1 MKRLLYLVVFLLIA
15 LCGQSQTIN
24 QKGVTYRY
32 NGKNKRTPIGGVYIK
47 AVTANNGVVSDE
59 GNGTFIL
66 ALNSLQMGSRIGN
79 VRVTKQGMMVFNQ
92 QAVDE
97 WNVRKDP
104 LCLILCNADEF
115 QRQKKNLI
123 DIGEQQAKKKYD
135 KKLAELERQNNAKQL
150 KIDEYYNQLDSLEKE
165 YQNALKHMD
174 EYADVFA
181 RIDESEVDTVAQR
194 AIELFHQGE
203 IEKSLR
209 LLEGQNYMEKIGK
222 ALRTIHQADALIS
235 TTEQAKSLAEQDKE
249 KYIEGVRTQIAGY
262 KLQNEWD
269 KAAALLKGL
278 ADTLQTKEAI
288 EEYAY
293 FAINQKMYKEAEA
306 YYLKCKEILER
317 LAQSNPQAYEPDLAQ
332 SYNNLAVLYSD
343 TQRFADS
350 EAMYKQAL
358 EIRERLAQSNPQA
371 YEPDLADS
379 YNNLAVLY
387 SDTQRFADSEAMHK
401 QALAIYG
408 CLAQSNPQAYEPY
421 LATSYNNLAE
431 LYRSTQ
437 RFAESEAMHKQALAI
452 HERLAQSN
460 PQAYE
465 PYLAVSYNNLASLYY
480 QTQRFTD
487 SEAMNIQAIAI
498 RERLAQSNPQ
508 AYEPA
513 LAKSYNNMANLY
525 YKTQLFSESEAMY
538 KQSLAIRERLAQSN
552 PQAYEPYLAVS
563 YNNLALLYSDTQR
576 FADSEEMHKQAF
588 EIYERL
594 AQSNPQAYEPDL
606 AQSYNDLALL
616 YSDTQRFAESEEM
629 FKQALAIYER
639 LAQSNPQIYETQLME
654 SYYWLGRT
662 MLLEEKY
669 REAQEP
675 FQKSLHLARKQ
686 IKSGTETSL
695 YWESL
700 YFLSFISANEKDYA
714 SAYTYNKELLPL
726 LNAMYKEDTEGWQA
740 DYSGQLVSQSFYAN
754 MLGKFKEGEQY
765 SLEAIKVDS
774 TQHMAYTSLA
784 AALLFQGKV
793 EDAENLYRQYKA
805 EFKEGF
811 LDDFAEYERL
821 NVIPEERKKD
831 VERIKAMLK
840 EE

>member
-1 MKRLLYLVVFLLIA
+1 MKRLLYFVVFLLIA

-47 AVTANNGVVSDE
+47 AVTANNGEVSNE
-59 GNGTFIL
+59 KTGAFEL
-66 ALNSLQMGSRIGN
+66 ALNNLRMGSRIGN

-123 DIGEQQAKKKYD
+123 AIGEQQAKKKYD

-181 RIDESEVDTVAQR
+181 RIDESEADTVTQR
-194 AIELFHQGE
+194 AIELFHRGE
-203 IEKSLR
+203 IEESLR
-209 LLEGQNYMEKIGK
+209 LLEGQHYMEKIGK
-222 ALRTIHQADALIS
+222 ALRTIHQADAMIS
-235 TTEQAKSLAEQDKE
+235 TAEQAKSLAEQDKE
-249 KYIEGVRTQIAGY
+249 KYIEGVKTQIAGY

-293 FAINQKMYKEAEA
+293 FALNQKMYKEAEA

-317 LAQSNPQAYEPDLAQ
+317 LAQSNPQAYEPYLAM
-332 SYNNLAVLYSD
+332 SYNNLANLYSD
-343 TQRFADS
+343 TQR
-350 EAMYKQAL
+350 
-358 EIRERLAQSNPQA
+358 
-371 YEPDLADS
+371 
-379 YNNLAVLY
+379 
-387 SDTQRFADSEAMHK
+387 
-401 QALAIYG
+401 
-408 CLAQSNPQAYEPY
+408 
-421 LATSYNNLAE
+421 
-431 LYRSTQ
+431 
-437 RFAESEAMHKQALAI
+437 
-452 HERLAQSN
+452 
-460 PQAYE
+460 
-465 PYLAVSYNNLASLYY
+465 
-480 QTQRFTD
+480 
-487 SEAMNIQAIAI
+487 
-498 RERLAQSNPQ
+498 
-508 AYEPA
+508 
-513 LAKSYNNMANLY
+513 
-525 YKTQLFSESEAMY
+525 FSESEAMY
-538 KQSLAIRERLAQSN
+538 KQALAVRERLAQSN
-552 PQAYEPYLAVS
+552 
-563 YNNLALLYSDTQR
+563 
-576 FADSEEMHKQAF
+576 H
-588 EIYERL
+588 
-594 AQSNPQAYEPDL
+594 QAYEPDL
-606 AQSYNDLALL
+606 AMAYNNLAIL
-616 YSDTQRFAESEEM
+616 YSYTQRFAECEAM
-629 FKQALAIYER
+629 YKQALAIRER

-662 MLLEEKY
+662 LLLEEKY
-669 REAQEP
+669 HEAQEP
-675 FQKSLHLARKQ
+675 FKKSLHLARKLV
-686 IKSGTETSL
+686 KAGRETSL

-700 YFLSFISANEKDYA
+700 YYLSLISANEKDYA

-740 DYSGQLVSQSFYAN
+740 AYSSKMVSQSFYAN
-754 MLGKFKEGEQY
+754 MLGKYKEGEQY

-774 TQHMAYTSLA
+774 TQHIAYTNLA

-811 LDDFAEYERL
+811 LDDFAEFERL

>member
-1 MKRLLYLVVFLLIA
+1 MKRFVTIILLFLMCFA
-15 LCGQSQTIN
+15 TSAQTIN

-47 AVTANNGVVSDE
+47 AVTANNGEVSDE
-59 GNGTFIL
+59 SNGTFTL
-66 ALNSLQMGSRIGN
+66 VLNSLQMGSRIGN

-123 DIGEQQAKKKYD
+123 AIGEQQAKKKYD

-181 RIDESEVDTVAQR
+181 RIDESEADTVTQR
-194 AIELFHQGE
+194 AIELFHRGE
-203 IEKSLR
+203 IEESLR
-209 LLEGQNYMEKIGK
+209 LLEGQHYMEKIGK
-222 ALRTIHQADALIS
+222 ALRTIHQADAMIS
-235 TTEQAKSLAEQDKE
+235 TAEQAKSLAEQDKE
-249 KYIEGVRTQIAGY
+249 KYLEGARTQIAGY

-317 LAQSNPQAYEPDLAQ
+317 LAQSNPQAYEPYLAM
-332 SYNNLAVLYSD
+332 SYNNLANLYSDTQRFSESEAMHKLALAIHERLAQSNPQVYESALAASYNNLAILYSD
-343 TQRFADS
+343 TQRFA
-350 EAMYKQAL
+350 ECEEMFKQAL
-358 EIRERLAQSNPQA
+358 AIHERLSQSNPQA
-371 YEPDLADS
+371 YEPDLA
-379 YNNLAVLY
+379 
-387 SDTQRFADSEAMHK
+387 M
-401 QALAIYG
+401 
-408 CLAQSNPQAYEPY
+408 
-421 LATSYNNLAE
+421 SYNNLAE

-437 RFAESEAMHKQALAI
+437 RFSDSEAMHNQALAI
-452 HERLAQSN
+452 YECLAQAN

-465 PYLAVSYNNLASLYY
+465 PDLAMSYNNLA
-480 QTQRFTD
+480 
-487 SEAMNIQAIAI
+487 IV
-498 RERLAQSNPQ
+498 
-508 AYEPA
+508 
-513 LAKSYNNMANLY
+513 Y
-525 YKTQLFSESEAMY
+525 YKTQRFSESEAMY
-538 KQSLAIRERLAQSN
+538 KQALAIR
-552 PQAYEPYLAVS
+552 
-563 YNNLALLYSDTQR
+563 
-576 FADSEEMHKQAF
+576 
-588 EIYERL
+588 
-594 AQSNPQAYEPDL
+594 
-606 AQSYNDLALL
+606 
-616 YSDTQRFAESEEM
+616 
-629 FKQALAIYER
+629 ER

-662 MLLEEKY
+662 LLLEEKIH
-669 REAQEP
+669 EAQEP
-675 FQKSLHLARKQ
+675 FQRSLHLARKQ
-686 IKSGTETSL
+686 VKAGRETSL

-700 YFLSFISANEKDYA
+700 YYLSLISANEKDYA
-714 SAYTYNKELLPL
+714 SAYTYNEELLPL
-726 LNAMYKEDTEGWQA
+726 MNAMYQKDTEVWQA
-740 DYSGQLVSQSFYAN
+740 DYSGQMVNQSFYAN
-754 MLGKFKEGEQY
+754 LLGKFKEGEQY

-774 TQHMAYTSLA
+774 AKRMAYTNLA

-793 EDAENLYRQYKA
+793 EEAENLYRQYKA

-811 LDDFAEYERL
+811 LDDFAEFERL

-840 EE
+840 EK